1 MGRIRLGTIAVE
13 SSPPAGQVS
22 FYAKTDENLYLKNPS
37 GNEFQL
43 IHSGVPGACGY
54 FLEIIEISPAE
65 SIAKEVILAD
75 TPNFPLKTLVDVD
88 GGGAAFYTLDFT
100 VTGNVLSWA
109 GGRLDGLLGAGD
121 KLRVVYF

>member
-1 MGRIRLGTIAVE
+1 M
-13 SSPPAGQVS
+13 
-22 FYAKTDENLYLKNPS
+22 
-37 GNEFQL
+37 
-43 IHSGVPGACGY
+43 
-54 FLEIIEISPAE
+54 EIIEISPAE